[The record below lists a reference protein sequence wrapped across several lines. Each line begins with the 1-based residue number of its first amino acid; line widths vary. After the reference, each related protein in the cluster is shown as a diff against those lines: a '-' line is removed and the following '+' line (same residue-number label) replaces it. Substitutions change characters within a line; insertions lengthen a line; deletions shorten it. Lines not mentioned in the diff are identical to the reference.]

1 MILRL
6 ALSLG
11 LCALFAAPSA
21 MAYPLTEA
29 QEERIR
35 LFLPKAY
42 EKLKR
47 REPVHVAIVGDG
59 VSQMITY
66 DKDRFNILLSM
77 HGHFLRGLEAEFY
90 YTGGLQLINPIG
102 ENPRKLND
110 HIGPE
115 ITVQHFTQPATTA
128 ISAVQML
135 TTHVFINQP
144 DIVLISFGQGDLRS
158 SVRLDAYERA
168 LKAAVQLTKD
178 NGSEPIIVGPTPIR
192 DPQAP
197 VGWGATR
204 KYVRVAREVANDA
217 NVMFVD
223 PGRALLQ
230 TKGAPADGTTEER
243 SRFVSETLAQKYFE
257 YGSEHPNPETIF
269 MNSVAHEV
277 AGRGM
282 IEHFLDGDPET
293 PYEVT
298 AEAVMPSADQLKIEV
313 DISNTTEEPKRGVIT
328 AMNIGRGWTPTSPY
342 HAFKLEKESSE
353 QVTFEYQR
361 RVLSQNDESTTYFPL
376 VGNGRSLT
384 CSLLVSD
391 EDETAVYDAVAPILP
406 VAVVWDLK
414 ALENQTGVFPLKF
427 SLHNPGNA
435 EVSGTYHLTY
445 ATQQARGAF
454 RLGSREAREFE
465 AKTKLPA
472 GDAMR
477 SKHKAR
483 LVIEAGNASFVSE
496 REVEVTRNLSLSKP
510 ISLSRADRYTPDSS
524 EAAGGSESVDL
535 MLEADGSGLTATFDI
550 KGIGFEEAD
559 QKSPV
564 MLDFAMDARPTEE
577 VRSFGYV
584 APITISAGPDGG
596 SGKTEP
602 IKVSAFGNGYDKL
615 LDATGITSTLIN
627 GDDGKTHE
635 LIVKIPRVYLYR
647 HEWNLGSGVIG
658 FGAKLQ
664 FLRVDTGTGAFGYPA
679 KSRWVTNESGLHPND
694 AAWLSTLELK
704 AQPSDRW
711 SVRIY

>member
-11 LCALFAAPSA
+11 LLALFAAPSA
-21 MAYPLTEA
+21 FAYPLTEA

-47 REPVHVAIVGDG
+47 REPVHIAIVGDG

-66 DKDRFNILLSM
+66 DKNRFNLLLSM
-77 HGHFLRGLEAEFY
+77 HGYFLRGLEAEFY

-135 TTHVFINQP
+135 TTHVFINSP

-158 SVRLDAYERA
+158 GVRLDTYEQA

-178 NGSEPIIVGPTPIR
+178 NGAEPIIVGPTPIR
-192 DPQAP
+192 DPMDP

-204 KYVRVAREVANDA
+204 PYVRVAREVADA
-217 NVMFVD
+217 AKVMFVD
-223 PGRALLQ
+223 PGRSLLQ
-230 TKGAPADGTTEER
+230 TKGAPADGTDEER
-243 SRFVSETLAQKYFE
+243 ARFVSETLATKFFE
-257 YGSEHPNPETIF
+257 YGSERTTPETIF
-269 MNSVAHEV
+269 MNSAAHEV

-282 IEHFLDGDPET
+282 IEHFLNGDPKT
-293 PYEVT
+293 DYTIT

-313 DISNTTEEPKRGVIT
+313 EITNTSEEPKRGVIT
-328 AMNIGRGWTPTSPY
+328 ALNIGRGWTPTSPY
-342 HAFKLEKESSE
+342 QAFKLPKESSAKF
-353 QVTFEYQR
+353 TFEYQR
-361 RVLSQNDESTTYFPL
+361 RVQSTGEDSVTYFPL
-376 VGNGRSLT
+376 VENRRSLT

-391 EDETAVYDAVAPILP
+391 EDETAVYDAIAPILP

-414 ALENQTGVFPLKF
+414 PLENQSGVFPLKF
-427 SLHNPGNA
+427 SLHNPGDV

-454 RLGSREAREFE
+454 RLGPREAREFE
-465 AKTKLPA
+465 AKTKLPTGETLRA
-472 GDAMR
+472 
-477 SKHKAR
+477 KHKAR
-483 LVIEAGNASFVSE
+483 LVIEAGDASFVSN
-496 REVEVTRNLSLSKP
+496 REIEVTRNLSLNQP
-510 ISLSRADRYTPDSS
+510 IRLSRADRYTPDTPA
-524 EAAGGSESVDL
+524 AAGGADSVDL

-550 KGIGFEEAD
+550 KGIGFEEAE
-559 QKSPV
+559 QKSPLL
-564 MLDFAMDARPTEE
+564 LDFAIDARPTEE
-577 VRSFGYV
+577 VRSFGFV
-584 APITISAGPDGG
+584 APVTISAGPK
-596 SGKTEP
+596 SGAGTTAP

-615 LDATGITSTLIN
+615 LDASGISSTLVR

-658 FGAKLQ
+658 IAAKLQ
-664 FLRVDTGTGAFGYPA
+664 FLRVDTGTGAFGYPTNA
-679 KSRWVTNESGLHPND
+679 RWVTNESDLQSNN
-694 AAWLSTLELK
+694 AAWLSALELK